1 MIRKIINIFILF
13 ILIIFSYQIF
23 RYYMSEKNIKI
34 INQNRS
40 NIKNIVNSNIKNL
53 PLLKNDTNNVIE
65 FNNGFNELK
74 KKSNKN
80 FWNLLN

>member
-1 MIRKIINIFILF
+1 
-13 ILIIFSYQIF
+13 
-23 RYYMSEKNIKI
+23 MSEKNIKI
-34 INQNRS
+34 INQNKS

-53 PLLKNDTNNVIE
+53 PLLKNDTNDVIE

>member
-1 MIRKIINIFILF
+1 
-13 ILIIFSYQIF
+13 
-23 RYYMSEKNIKI
+23 MSEKNIKI

>member
-1 MIRKIINIFILF
+1 
-13 ILIIFSYQIF
+13 
-23 RYYMSEKNIKI
+23 MSEKNIKI

-53 PLLKNDTNNVIE
+53 PLLKNDTNDVIE